1 MSISKWG
8 DIVAIVH
15 YRIQNCSGTIR
26 FIIDSSFAIDNGNHL
41 DTFSL
46 FHYDINSFKNL
57 LELTLMQKV
66 GKMVGVTI
74 PPCNSGTTAT
84 NIQFYTA
91 ACGVWL
97 KCSYMVDTT
106 KVICDIGMTGPK
118 QHYFDNSSIWID
130 HYRWHPCGQT
140 CCIKTYKI
148 CISPPTPP
156 FSGNIVKI
164 TQLTRNR
171 SGDCTLQS
179 QFKNWRDTTQ
189 TVPCG
194 DDC

>member
-1 MSISKWG
+1 MIRYIIILCAFVVTFSTTQAQTCPPAGACSTWTSHVDTMSISKWG

-91 ACGVWL
+91 ACGV
-97 KCSYMVDTT
+97 
-106 KVICDIGMTGPK
+106 
-118 QHYFDNSSIWID
+118 
-130 HYRWHPCGQT
+130 
-140 CCIKTYKI
+140 
-148 CISPPTPP
+148 
-156 FSGNIVKI
+156 
-164 TQLTRNR
+164 
-171 SGDCTLQS
+171 
-179 QFKNWRDTTQ
+179 
-189 TVPCG
+189 
-194 DDC
+194 